1 MVREVQHIGPDGQPI
16 VDYNP
21 YGEFPSQSAM
31 GTYGRNGRATNYEH
45 IAAAAAA
52 SAAADGSDYRTHS
65 PASEVGSRRY
75 AESAYGRNTYA
86 DYEPYPQLGTT
97 TPTITTI
104 SSTLLLLLLLFW
116 LIGNH
121 FKMLSIS
128 FLMKRWNLSLES

>member
-16 VDYNP
+16 VVDYNP

-52 SAAADGSDYRTHS
+52 AAAAEGSDYRTHS

-97 TPTITTI
+97 LI
-104 SSTLLLLLLLFW
+104 STSILLVFLLNF
-116 LIGNH
+116 
-121 FKMLSIS
+121 FVV
-128 FLMKRWNLSLES
+128 LE